1 MESLLFGLQILSLV
15 LLLAGF
21 ILMIRSRKYRT
32 TEAPRLSWA
41 GLFNPKNWLPFWK
54 TKHWYTPGGYKMYFY
69 GIIFAELGAIAFLVG
84 TYLEKGHILGIH
96 F

>member
-15 LLLAGF
+15 LLLAGL
-21 ILMIRSRKYRT
+21 ILMVRSRKYRT
-32 TEAPRLSWA
+32 AEAPRLSWA
-41 GLFNPKNWLPFWK
+41 ALFNPKNWLPFWK

-69 GIIFAELGAIAFLVG
+69 GIILVELGAIAFLVTG
-84 TYLEKGHILGIH
+84 YLEKGHILGIH